1 MRGGDAMT
9 GVPKRSGLNVRLAL
23 VLGVIAVI
31 VFGGAAAWA
40 FSVNGDLERTRTTL
54 GTTNADLATTT
65 TTLADTETKL
75 QTATSDSAAEEKAM
89 AAADAKI
96 TVLNS
101 QIKRKA
107 ACIVVQTTNLTELRR
122 ILALERDNFARTTTG
137 SAWSKANTADSKAIH
152 LAITDLYKAYQA
164 AAARNYSGA
173 NTWLAR
179 SNAQVTVSNR
189 QLKVANRE
197 IDRINKASKAI
208 NSANRAFGDTL
219 SETQGTCG
227 G

>member
-1 MRGGDAMT
+1 MT
-9 GVPKRSGLNVRLAL
+9 AVAKRSGVNLRLAL
-23 VLGVIAVI
+23 VLAVI
-31 VFGGAAAWA
+31 GVVVFGGAAAWA
-40 FSVNGDLERTRTTL
+40 FTVNNDLERTRATL
-54 GTTNADLATTT
+54 GTTNADFATTS
-65 TTLADTETKL
+65 TTLTDTELKV
-75 QTATSDSAAEEKAM
+75 QTATSDIAAEAKAI
-89 AAADAKI
+89 AAANAKI

-101 QIKRKA
+101 QIQRKA
-107 ACIVVQTTNLTELRR
+107 ACIAVQTTNLTELRR

-164 AAARNYSGA
+164 AAAGNYSGA

-179 SNAQVTVSNR
+179 SNAQVTASNK

-208 NSANRAFGDTL
+208 NKANTAFAETV

>member
-1 MRGGDAMT
+1 MT
-9 GVPKRSGLNVRLAL
+9 AVAKRSGVNLRLAL
-23 VLGVIAVI
+23 VLAVI
-31 VFGGAAAWA
+31 GVVVFGGAAAWA
-40 FSVNGDLERTRTTL
+40 FTVNNDLERTRATL
-54 GTTNADLATTT
+54 GTTNADLATTS
-65 TTLADTETKL
+65 TTLTDTELKV
-75 QTATSDSAAEEKAM
+75 QTATSDIAAEAKAI
-89 AAADAKI
+89 AAANAKV

-101 QIKRKA
+101 QIQRKA
-107 ACIVVQTTNLTELRR
+107 ACIAVQTTNLTELRR

-164 AAARNYSGA
+164 AAAGNYSGA

-179 SNAQVTVSNR
+179 SNAQVTASNK

-208 NSANRAFGDTL
+208 NKANTAFGETL